1 MLVVEGASELS
12 RQYFENIQQK
22 IIVPRKSSDDKYA
35 VVRANVHIVDI
46 YRDGRGVINI
56 LDDIFLEQS
65 IQLA

>member
-1 MLVVEGASELS
+1 VLVVEGASELS